1 MGVRA
6 GGDVH
11 RRCHAALRAEHKP
24 RFSAGNRVLRLH
36 SRVQRLYVSRIT
48 GLALADLQIK
58 RDLPSGRSCFFYQV
72 AKEKHT

>member
-1 MGVRA
+1 MGVCT

-24 RFSAGNRVLRLH
+24 RFSDGNHPVCVH
-36 SRVQRLYVSRIT
+36 SRVQRLYVSRT
-48 GLALADLQIK
+48 ASLALADLQIK
-58 RDLPSGRSCFFYQV
+58 HDLPSGRSCFFYQV